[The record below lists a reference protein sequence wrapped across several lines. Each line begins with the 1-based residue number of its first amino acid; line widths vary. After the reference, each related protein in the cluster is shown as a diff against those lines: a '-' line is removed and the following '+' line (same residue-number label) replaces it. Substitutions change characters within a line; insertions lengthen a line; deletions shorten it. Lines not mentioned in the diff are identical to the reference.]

1 MRTIFLY
8 LLVFCFATTALS
20 QPSFTANEQV
30 IPYAGPFAYGANL
43 NYYPGWDD
51 LKVADISFG
60 NTSLGLPGIG
70 LDAFRGSLPEH
81 FLEAW
86 GYDIRV
92 SYYQY
97 YQSLGADNHL
107 VFIGYPTEDHRD
119 HTQYCPGTESALF
132 ANLYQPIWDGGMNGT
147 PYNELNYYAAYVYK
161 MVSQYKDYVRF
172 WEVWNE
178 PDFAWN
184 TFTAFGQPGQP
195 GNWWENNPPP
205 CDQAMAAPI
214 FHYIRMLR
222 ITWEIVKTLDPD
234 SYVCTGG
241 LGNPAF
247 LDAIL
252 RNTDNPNDG
261 AVSTDFPL
269 KGGAYFDV
277 LSVHSFPHFDGSLR
291 EYVDPIGWV
300 YHRNSD
306 WAAKGITK
314 KITEIENVAASRG
327 YDGNVYQKKLRLVSE
342 MNLPRKSFNPEYWG
356 TNEAQRNYIIKALV
370 EGQREHFEQLYF
382 YLISD
387 EVPEPNA
394 VYEFQTMGLFDNLG
408 GFTYPNYQAH
418 DEAVALKTTS
428 DFLKGK
434 VYDAAMTA
442 SLALPL
448 DVDGAA
454 FTKPGDTIFVLWAKT
469 QVDKSEVASANY
481 SFPNAKIN
489 DTVVIWQWDYSQ
501 TPDSQEVPATDLA
514 LTGVPIF
521 MRYKHGRPVLSQ
533 NDLEDSAMKGTL
545 SLWPNPASD
554 RLNLD
559 FEEFENGGY
568 ELQII
573 DAAGRNFYDQKLEI
587 NNASQTQR
595 VDLTNFPNGL
605 YLLKIRGGDGVLV
618 KRFLVI

>member
-1 MRTIFLY
+1 MRTILCY
-8 LLVFCFATTALS
+8 LLLFCCVTSAYS
-20 QPSFTANEQV
+20 QPNFTANDQMT
-30 IPYAGPFAYGANL
+30 PYAGPFAYGANL

-51 LKVADISFG
+51 LKVAEISFG
-60 NTSLGLPGIG
+60 KASLGLPGIG

-81 FLEAW
+81 FLEEW

-107 VFIGYPTEDHRD
+107 VFIGYPTEGHRD

-178 PDFAWN
+178 PDFTWN
-184 TFTAFGQPGQP
+184 TWTAFGEPGQP

-234 SYVCTGG
+234 GYVCTGG

-261 AVSTDFPL
+261 AEAADFPL

-277 LSVHSFPHFDGSLR
+277 MSVHSFPHFDGSLR
-291 EYVDPIGWV
+291 EYVDPVGWV

-306 WAAKGITK
+306 RAAKGITK
-314 KITEIENVAASRG
+314 KITEMENVASNRG
-327 YDGNVYQKKLRLVSE
+327 YDGNTYPKKLRLVSE
-342 MNLPRKSFNPEYWG
+342 MNLPRKSFNPEYLG

-387 EVPEPNA
+387 EVPEPSA
-394 VYEFQTMGLFDNLG
+394 VYEFQTMGLFENLG
-408 GFTYPNYQAH
+408 GFSYPNYQVH
-418 DEAVALKTTS
+418 DEAIALKTTS

-434 VYDAAMTA
+434 VYDAALTA
-442 SLALPL
+442 LLSLPSE
-448 DVDGAA
+448 VDGAA
-454 FTKPGDTIFVLWAKT
+454 FTKPGDTIFILWAKT
-469 QVDKSEVASANY
+469 LLDKSEVANASFSFPDAQANDSVVVWQWNY
-481 SFPNAKIN
+481 SQ
-489 DTVVIWQWDYSQ
+489 V
-501 TPDSQEVPATDLA
+501 PDSQQLSASGLT
-514 LTGVPIF
+514 LTGAPVF
-521 MRYKHGRPVLSQ
+521 MKYKRGRPVII
-533 NDLEDSAMKGTL
+533 EDATTAPQLIGNL
-545 SLWPNPASD
+545 SLRPNPASD
-554 RLNLD
+554 WLELG
-559 FEEFENGGY
+559 FEGFKIGNY
-568 ELQII
+568 ELQFF
-573 DAAGRNFYDQKLEI
+573 DVAGRFIFGQKLEI
-587 NNASQTQR
+587 RGDLQTQQL
-595 VDLTNFPNGL
+595 DLEGFSKGL
-605 YLLKIRGGDGVLV
+605 CLLKIKGEKGVIAR
-618 KRFLVI
+618 RFILK